1 MVRETEMTQGY
12 SDAIN
17 HALAFAAKHHDRQ
30 VWKGGARLPYFTQPA
45 NVAVILARYDC
56 SDDTI
61 VAGILHDVVNDSVRD
76 GFTRD
81 MLQQR
86 IGEKF
91 GSDVLST
98 VLSITQRKVDDDGIE
113 LSTDERRE
121 DLLDRLD
128 QANESARWVTAAH
141 QVHNVNSLLSDLRR
155 TVDRN
160 AVWSR
165 ATGGRDAT
173 VKWYRDVCDRLTDV
187 GFDAP
192 IMNELRETVT
202 ALESLD

>member
-1 MVRETEMTQGY
+1 MVRKEMTQGY

-45 NVAVILARYDC
+45 NVAVILTRYDL
-56 SDDTI
+56 DDETI
-61 VAGILHDVVNDSVRD
+61 VSGILHDVVNDSVRD
-76 GFTRD
+76 GYTRD

-113 LSTDERRE
+113 FSADERRE
-121 DLLDRLD
+121 DQLDRL
-128 QANESARWVTAAH
+128 QAASDSARWVAAAH
-141 QVHNVNSLLSDLRR
+141 QLHNVNSLLSDLRR

-165 ATGGRDAT
+165 ATGGRAAA
-173 VKWYRDVCDRLTDV
+173 VKWYRDFCDRLTQV

-192 IMNELRETVT
+192 IMTELREAVT

>member
-1 MVRETEMTQGY
+1 MSTRGY
-12 SDAIN
+12 SDAVN

-45 NVAVILARYDC
+45 NVAVILSKYDC
-56 SDDTI
+56 DDDTI
-61 VAGILHDVVNDSVRD
+61 VAGILYDVVNDSVRD
-76 GFTRD
+76 GFTRE
-81 MLQQR
+81 MLQER

-91 GSDVLST
+91 GSDVLSAL
-98 VLSITQRKVDDDGIE
+98 LSVTQRKVDDDGIE

-121 DLLDRLD
+121 DLLQRLD
-128 QANESARWVTAAH
+128 QAPDSARWVTAAH
-141 QVHNVNSLLSDLRR
+141 QVHSANSLLADLRR

-165 ATGGRDAT
+165 ASGGRAAT
-173 VKWYRDVCDRLTDV
+173 VKWYRDVYDRLAEA
-187 GFDAP
+187 GFDAG
-192 IMNELRETVT
+192 IMDELREAVT